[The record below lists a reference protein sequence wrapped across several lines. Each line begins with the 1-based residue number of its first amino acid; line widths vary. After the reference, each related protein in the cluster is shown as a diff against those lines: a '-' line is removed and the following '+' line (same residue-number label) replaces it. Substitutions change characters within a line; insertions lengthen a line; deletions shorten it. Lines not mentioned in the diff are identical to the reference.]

1 MNMKTNT
8 LRTLLATG
16 SIALLS
22 VFALLPFYIMIIM
35 GTHQNEDLF
44 TKIVLTPGNYLLE
57 NLKTVSESRFDLA
70 YMNSIIVS
78 VTSTVASVFVSAFAG
93 YAFAKH
99 EFKYKNKIFAGIL
112 LTMMIPGQ
120 LGLVA
125 YVIEMR
131 YLGLSGTLLPLVLP
145 FVANAFGVYWMTQFM
160 KGAIPTEVLESAR
173 IDGCSDIGIFFQI
186 VLSFIYPA
194 ITTLSL
200 LVFLWSWNNYLLPLI
215 IINNPDLFTIPL
227 GITSLGRAYRTDL
240 AAQIL
245 GLTIGTLPVLILFAV
260 GSKSFIRGLTA
271 GSVKG

>member
-1 MNMKTNT
+1 MSIRS
-8 LRTLLATG
+8 RTITATV

-22 VFALLPFYIMIIM
+22 IVALLPFYIMVVM
-35 GTHQNEDLF
+35 GTYRNEDLF
-44 TKIVLTPGNYLLE
+44 TKIVLVPGNYLVE
-57 NLKTVSESRFDLA
+57 NFKTVAASRFDLA
-70 YMNSIIVS
+70 YWNSFIVS
-78 VTSTVASVFVSAFAG
+78 AASTLLSVFVSALAG
-93 YAFAKH
+93 FAFAKYDFRH
-99 EFKYKNKIFAGIL
+99 KSKIFGAVL

-131 YLGLSGTLLPLVLP
+131 YLSLSDTLMPLILPW
-145 FVANAFGVYWMTQFM
+145 VANAFGVYWMTQFIR
-160 KGAIPTEVLESAR
+160 GAVPAEVIESAR
-173 IDGCSDIGIFFQI
+173 IDGCSDLGIFFRI

-194 ITTLSL
+194 LTTLSL

-215 IINNPDLFTIPL
+215 VINKPEMYTIPL
-227 GITSLGRAYRTDL
+227 GITTLGSAYRTDL

-245 GLTIGTLPVLILFAV
+245 GLSIGTLPVLVLFAI

>member
-1 MNMKTNT
+1 MM
-8 LRTLLATG
+8 
-16 SIALLS
+16 
-22 VFALLPFYIMIIM
+22 VM
-35 GTHQNEDLF
+35 GTYQNEDLF
-44 TKIVLTPGNYLLE
+44 QKIVVLPGSYLLE
-57 NLKTVSESRFDLA
+57 NLKTVAASRFDLV
-70 YMNSIIVS
+70 YLNSLIVS
-78 VTSTVASVFVSAFAG
+78 VASTLLSVFVSAFAG
-93 YAFAKH
+93 FAFAKH
-99 EFKYKNKIFAGIL
+99 EFKHKNKIFSAVL

-131 YLGLSGTLLPLVLP
+131 YLGASGTLLPLILP
-145 FVANAFGVYWMTQFM
+145 WVANAFGVFWMTQFM

-173 IDGCSDIGIFFQI
+173 IDGCSDIGVFFRI
-186 VLSFIYPA
+186 VLAFIYPA

-215 IINNPDLFTIPL
+215 IINKPELFTIPL
-227 GITSLGRAYRTDL
+227 GITSLGNAYRTDL

-245 GLTIGTLPVLILFAV
+245 GLTLGTIPVLILFAF

>member
-1 MNMKTNT
+1 MSSTA
-8 LRTLLATG
+8 RTTVATTA
-16 SIALLS
+16 IALLS
-22 VFALLPFYIMIIM
+22 IFALLPFYIMIVM
-35 GTHQNEDLF
+35 GTYQNEDLF
-44 TKIVLTPGNYLLE
+44 QKIVVLPGSYLLE
-57 NLKTVSESRFDLA
+57 NLKTVAASRFDLV
-70 YMNSIIVS
+70 YLNSLIVS
-78 VTSTVASVFVSAFAG
+78 VASTLLSVFVSAFAG
-93 YAFAKH
+93 FAFAKH
-99 EFKYKNKIFAGIL
+99 EFKHKNKIFSAVL

-131 YLGLSGTLLPLVLP
+131 YLGASGTLLPLILP
-145 FVANAFGVYWMTQFM
+145 WVANAFGVFWMTQFM

-173 IDGCSDIGIFFQI
+173 IDGCSDIGVFFRI
-186 VLSFIYPA
+186 VLAFIYPA

-215 IINNPDLFTIPL
+215 IINKPELFTIPL
-227 GITSLGRAYRTDL
+227 GITSLGNAYRTDL

-245 GLTIGTLPVLILFAV
+245 GLTLGTIPVLILFAF

>member
-1 MNMKTNT
+1 MSSAA
-8 LRTLLATG
+8 RTTIAT
-16 SIALLS
+16 SAIALLS
-22 VFALLPFYIMIIM
+22 VFALLPFYIMIVM
-35 GTHQNEDLF
+35 GTYQNEDLF
-44 TKIVLTPGNYLLE
+44 QKIVLVPGSYLME
-57 NLKTVSESRFDLA
+57 NFKTVAQSRFDLV
-70 YMNSIIVS
+70 YLNSLIVS
-78 VTSTVASVFVSAFAG
+78 IASTLLSVFVSAFAG
-93 YAFAKH
+93 FAFAKH
-99 EFKYKNKIFAGIL
+99 EFKYKNKIFGAVL

-131 YLGLSGTLLPLVLP
+131 YLGVSGTLLPLIMP
-145 FVANAFGVYWMTQFM
+145 WVANAFGVFWMTQFM

-173 IDGCSDIGIFFQI
+173 IDGCSDVGVFFRI
-186 VLSFIYPA
+186 VLAFVYPA

-215 IINNPDLFTIPL
+215 IINKPELFTIPL
-227 GITSLGRAYRTDL
+227 GITSLGNAYRTDL

-245 GLTIGTLPVLILFAV
+245 GLTLGTIPVLILFAF

>member
-1 MNMKTNT
+1 MNSTA
-8 LRTLLATG
+8 RTTLAT
-16 SIALLS
+16 SAIALLS
-22 VFALLPFYIMIIM
+22 IFALLPFYIMIVM
-35 GTHQNEDLF
+35 GTYQNEDLF
-44 TKIVLTPGNYLLE
+44 QRIVLIPGHYLWE
-57 NLKTVSESRFDLA
+57 NLKTVAASRFDLV
-70 YMNSIIVS
+70 YWNSLIVS
-78 VTSTVASVFVSAFAG
+78 VASTLLSVFVSAFAG
-93 YAFAKH
+93 FAFAKH
-99 EFKYKNKIFAGIL
+99 EFKYKNKIFGAVL

-131 YLGLSGTLLPLVLP
+131 YLGVSGTLLPLIMP
-145 FVANAFGVYWMTQFM
+145 WIANAFGVFWMTQFM

-173 IDGCSDIGIFFQI
+173 MDGCSDIGVFFRI
-186 VLSFIYPA
+186 VLAFIYPA

-215 IINNPDLFTIPL
+215 IINKPELYTIPL
-227 GITSLGRAYRTDL
+227 GITSLGNAYRTDL

-245 GLTIGTLPVLILFAV
+245 GLTLGTIPVLILFAF

>member
-1 MNMKTNT
+1 MKYT
-8 LRTLLATG
+8 LRTSLATAA
-16 SIALLS
+16 IALLS
-22 VFALLPFYIMIIM
+22 IFALLPFYIMVIM
-35 GTHQNEDLF
+35 GTHVNEDLF

-57 NLKTVSESRFDLA
+57 NLKTVSESRFDIS

-78 VTSTVASVFVSAFAG
+78 AVSTAASVFVSAFAG
-93 YAFAKH
+93 YAFAKY
-99 EFKYKNKIFAGIL
+99 EFKYRNNIFAAVL

-145 FVANAFGVYWMTQFM
+145 WVANAFGVYWMTQFM

-173 IDGCSDIGIFFQI
+173 IDGCSDIGTFFRI

-215 IINNPDLFTIPL
+215 MINNPDLFTIPL

-245 GLTIGTLPVLILFAV
+245 GLTIGTLPVLVLFAA